1 MQAVPGWWVDELYE
15 RVRREKAP
23 VTLYVTEE
31 KLFRALSG
39 YETCDSSDTR
49 IGVVWGF
56 HVTMFDNWI
65 VHR

>member
-1 MQAVPGWWVDELYE
+1 M
-15 RVRREKAP
+15 
-23 VTLYVTEE
+23 TLYVTEE